1 MSIPLNPE
9 QWERKDKPIRSMPTR
24 SVRLDKVVSTQNDYD
39 PAKVE
44 NMAQGARGNK
54 VPVAVKKNGK
64 YHILDGHHRVAS
76 DILNGNDRTELRIV
90 K

>member
-44 NMAQGARGNK
+44 N
-54 VPVAVKKNGK
+54 VAVKKNGK